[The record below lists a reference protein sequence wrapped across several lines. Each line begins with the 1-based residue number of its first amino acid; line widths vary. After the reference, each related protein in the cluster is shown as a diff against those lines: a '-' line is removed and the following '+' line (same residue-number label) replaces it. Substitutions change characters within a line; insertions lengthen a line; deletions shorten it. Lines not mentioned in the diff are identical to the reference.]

1 MEKGLTQDNAISG
14 CGIAGITETINRNIL
29 LLHFK
34 SGMTAES
41 IATIFSLS
49 TEAVE
54 EKIINFTGQFSNRAY
69 LMNVI
74 NGLASMKTNDKGHAA
89 DLTQETDKDREIAE
103 LKRRVTEAEIRAEA
117 YEEMVRLAEAVYGI
131 SIRKKFGAK

>member
-1 MEKGLTQDNAISG
+1 MEKRQIPDKPISG
-14 CGIAGITETINRNIL
+14 CGVAGITETINRNIL

-34 SGMTAES
+34 RGMTAES
-41 IATIFSLS
+41 IASIFSLS

-54 EKIINFTGQFSNRAY
+54 EKIINFTGQFSNRTY

-74 NGLASMKTNDKGHAA
+74 NGLAEMKTKDKGHAA
-89 DLTQETDKDREIAE
+89 DTAPETDKDREIAE
-103 LKRRVTEAEIRAEA
+103 LRRRLTEAEIRAEA